1 MCLKLQCP
9 PEGGL
14 YKSAQK
20 SRCHTDS
27 EPRLSM
33 TDQIV
38 STELRTLPG
47 ACVRWRLW
55 RRRRWFVHCR
65 GSRWRALLLDFFF
78 LWFFLFST
86 ACIPVAHDL
95 LPFVLRYGRP
105 GHLRLHPP
113 PSVS

>member
-1 MCLKLQCP
+1 
-9 PEGGL
+9 
-14 YKSAQK
+14 
-20 SRCHTDS
+20 
-27 EPRLSM
+27 M

-78 LWFFLFST
+78 LWFFLVST

-95 LPFVLRYGRP
+95 LPFELRYGRP
-105 GHLRLHPP
+105 GQCNSIHFR
-113 PSVS
+113 VSHNPGFFILPVSYRFPGD